1 MRPGC
6 GTHQGGGGK
15 GAAIQ
20 GAETTGLEAPPCVSS
35 GLVARSGVAWIAV
48 AIVLLAGCARP
59 RPAVLPPVPAR
70 IGYEETGLASWY
82 GNPFHG
88 RRTASGEVYDM
99 GEMTAAH
106 RTLPFNTWLI
116 VENLDNRRTV
126 EVRVNDRGPFA
137 GSRILDLSY
146 GAARLLGATGP
157 GVIPIRLRVI
167 GGSTSGPASRD
178 RAFAVQ
184 VGAFS
189 AQEKALALQR
199 ELAGTGA
206 EASVRQAE
214 VGGRTIYRVR
224 VGRFASSGEATATA
238 RRLARSGYAVIVVTE

>member
-15 GAAIQ
+15 GAGIQ
-20 GAETTGLEAPPCVSS
+20 GAESPGLDVPPCVSS
-35 GLVARSGVAWIAV
+35 GLVARSGVAWLAV
-48 AIVLLAGCARP
+48 AIVLPGGRARP

-116 VENLDNRRTV
+116 VEDLDNRRTV

-167 GGSTSGPASRD
+167 GGFTPGAAS
-178 RAFAVQ
+178 Q
-184 VGAFS
+184 V
-189 AQEKALALQR
+189 
-199 ELAGTGA
+199 
-206 EASVRQAE
+206 
-214 VGGRTIYRVR
+214 
-224 VGRFASSGEATATA
+224 
-238 RRLARSGYAVIVVTE
+238 RRGSCRG

>member
-15 GAAIQ
+15 GAALQ

-59 RPAVLPPVPAR
+59 RPAILPPVPAR

-99 GEMTAAH
+99 GE
-106 RTLPFNTWLI
+106 I
-116 VENLDNRRTV
+116 
-126 EVRVNDRGPFA
+126 DRK
-137 GSRILDLSY
+137 ST
-146 GAARLLGATGP
+146 RLNSSHL
-157 GVIPIRLRVI
+157 VI
-167 GGSTSGPASRD
+167 S
-178 RAFAVQ
+178 
-184 VGAFS
+184 
-189 AQEKALALQR
+189 
-199 ELAGTGA
+199 
-206 EASVRQAE
+206 
-214 VGGRTIYRVR
+214 
-224 VGRFASSGEATATA
+224 
-238 RRLARSGYAVIVVTE
+238 YAVFCLTKKKTE

>member
-1 MRPGC
+1 TRMRDAPGW
-6 GTHQGGGGK
+6 GWK
-15 GAAIQ
+15 GRGDPRGRNYWTRSA
-20 GAETTGLEAPPCVSS
+20 PCVSS

-59 RPAVLPPVPAR
+59 RPAVLPPVPVR

-88 RRTASGEVYDM
+88 RRTASGEVYVM

-137 GSRILDLSY
+137 G
-146 GAARLLGATGP
+146 
-157 GVIPIRLRVI
+157 
-167 GGSTSGPASRD
+167 
-178 RAFAVQ
+178 
-184 VGAFS
+184 
-189 AQEKALALQR
+189 
-199 ELAGTGA
+199 
-206 EASVRQAE
+206 
-214 VGGRTIYRVR
+214 
-224 VGRFASSGEATATA
+224 
-238 RRLARSGYAVIVVTE
+238 

>member
-6 GTHQGGGGK
+6 GTHRGGGGK

-35 GLVARSGVAWIAV
+35 GLVARPGVAWIAV

-59 RPAVLPPVPAR
+59 RPAILPPVPAR

-88 RRTASGEVYDM
+88 RRTASGEGYDM

-178 RAFAVQ
+178 RAFAVR
-184 VGAFS
+184 VGGFS
-189 AQEKALALQR
+189 APEEAVGLER
-199 ELAGTGA
+199 ELAGN
-206 EASVRQAE
+206 
-214 VGGRTIYRVR
+214 GG
-224 VGRFASSGEATATA
+224 GG
-238 RRLARSGYAVIVVTE
+238 